1 MKMGIKLSGFLLLVT
16 LMTSACQSTDD
27 KEGGDR
33 LLAKVQNK
41 SLYLSEMDG
50 MFPTGTTSE
59 DSSLIINAYMS
70 RWIKDALLLSE
81 AERNIPSDLNIDKL
95 VRDYRA
101 SLIRHNYEQSIVEQR
116 LDSTVSQVE
125 LTEFYEKNKE
135 QYQLETP
142 IIRCHFIKV
151 PVPVPEADKLRRL
164 WNSNSMGAFHNL
176 SKYCEEHAVAHLLED
191 SVWYNVEKIAM
202 ELPSGT
208 LTADNVGSKKE
219 FTQRD
224 SKYQYYFRLFELK
237 KRKDIAP
244 LSYIQDQARKVIL
257 HNRKIKLL
265 EKAKEELYDRESR
278 RDNIQV
284 FVE

>member
-1 MKMGIKLSGFLLLVT
+1 M
-16 LMTSACQSTDD
+16 ACQSSNDGD
-27 KEGGDR
+27 GEDR

-50 MFPTGTTSE
+50 MFPLGTTSE
-59 DSSLIINAYMS
+59 DSSLIINAYLS
-70 RWIKDALLLSE
+70 RWIKDALLLYE

-101 SLIRHNYEQSIVEQR
+101 SLIRHNYEQIIVEQR
-116 LDSTVSQVE
+116 LDSTVSQAE
-125 LTEFYEKNKE
+125 LTAFYEENKE

-142 IIRCHFIKV
+142 IIRCYFIKV
-151 PVPVPEADKLRRL
+151 PLPVPESSKLRRL
-164 WNSNSMGAFHNL
+164 WNSSSMGAFHSL
-176 SKYCEEHAVAHLLED
+176 SKYCDEHAEAQLLED

-202 ELPSGT
+202 ELPKGT
-208 LTADNVGSKKE
+208 LTADNVGSKRE

-224 SKYQYYFRLFELK
+224 GKYQYYFRLFELK

-244 LSYIQDQARKVIL
+244 LSYIEDQARKVIL

-265 EKAKEELYDRESR
+265 QEAKEELYDRESR